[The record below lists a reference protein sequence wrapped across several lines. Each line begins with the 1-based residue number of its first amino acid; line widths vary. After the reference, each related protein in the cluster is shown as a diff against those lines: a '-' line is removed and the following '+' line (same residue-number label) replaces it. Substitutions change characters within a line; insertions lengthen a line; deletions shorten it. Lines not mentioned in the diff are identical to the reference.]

1 MTAIDVDDV
10 LNVDRLV
17 TMEGAADIKT
27 ENVKKDLFS
36 IRNKILGKFRTCF

>member
-10 LNVDRLV
+10 LNVLKLV

-27 ENVKKDLFS
+27 ENVKKDLFFPYETKS
-36 IRNKILGKFRTCF
+36 QR